1 MAVVKLHSLV
11 FCFFFLATSVGGI
24 QWGQAE
30 QASQPLMTVSSSG
43 MYGQFQT
50 TQQYQ
55 PQQAVT
61 PGSEAMVYY
70 QQPQVCSAN
79 YLTRYTLTSVCIF
92 SILSS
97 IHVLRY

>member
-1 MAVVKLHSLV
+1 MAVVKLNSL
-11 FCFFFLATSVGGI
+11 FFFLATSVGGI
-24 QWGQAE
+24 HWGQAE

-79 YLTRYTLTSVCIF
+79 YLTCYTQTSVCIF

-97 IHVLRY
+97 IHFLRY